1 MGARIDVGV
10 DAEGDWRAPPEA
22 VRNSDHAL
30 ELRLGF
36 QVDAADAPGERE
48 LDLGFGF
55 ADAGEK
61 CLGGGA
67 TGGEDSS
74 ELAARYDVESRAEL
88 GQKREDGEVRI
99 RFDGIADPRVAAGK
113 RLGEFRVRCGD
124 RTLRVHVARRAEAP
138 RDVVKRRLFGA
149 QHAVTVVEGH
159 RGYFFS
165 SVADGG

>member
-1 MGARIDVGV
+1 ENHLIFAA
-10 DAEGDWRAPPEA
+10 AEGAERAAHERADRLRRLVLVANADAAADVDMAQRDAGRLQPVDERSEA
-22 VRNSDHAL
+22 LRRRDERCRVVQERADVAADADDL

-99 RFDGIADPRVAAGK
+99 RFDGIADPRVAAG
-113 RLGEFRVRCGD
+113 
-124 RTLRVHVARRAEAP
+124 
-138 RDVVKRRLFGA
+138 
-149 QHAVTVVEGH
+149 
-159 RGYFFS
+159 
-165 SVADGG
+165 